1 VFSRSRALCWGII
14 GAMLCLGPVFAAQA
28 EVRLPRV
35 FTDGMVLQ
43 RDKPVAVWGWADAGE
58 RVVVSF
64 GGAQAAVDADA
75 QGQWRVDLPAMEASE
90 EGRTL
95 TVSGTNTIEL
105 ADILVGEVWVAGG
118 QSNMARGVD
127 LGAVED
133 DPLLRL
139 FCVRAS
145 TTPRERDLG
154 ECVGWLA
161 CNEDNARAAGPFD
174 GRPFS
179 EVAYHFAAAMR
190 RELGVPVGIIESC
203 FGGSQA
209 HAWTPRQDLHETHP
223 FGTEVQDRYVGHIP
237 GLLYQSM
244 LHGLVPYTARG
255 FIWYQGENDGRNHQ
269 YQQDFTAVIEGWR
282 AAWGDDTMPFYFVQ
296 IAPTNYAGGRMQFIW
311 EDQQRVMEQVPLTG
325 MAVSNDM
332 MSDTHGDGES
342 KITADERTGFPVLG
356 GGNPHP
362 DNKTLAAQRL
372 ANIALVQ
379 TYGQEDRVLY
389 GPMID
394 SYAIQGNRVT
404 LTFKHVGGGLAS
416 RDGEALNW
424 FEVSDG
430 TMGGRTRV
438 FVPATA
444 EITGPNTITL
454 TAEGVDAPTHARF
467 AWHCLARHNLMNEEG
482 LPAVSFRVGEE

>member
-1 VFSRSRALCWGII
+1 MFFRSRALCWGII

-35 FTDGMVLQ
+35 LADGMVLQ

-58 RVVVSF
+58 RVTVSF
-64 GGAQAAVDADA
+64 GGAQATADADED
-75 QGQWRVDLPAMEASE
+75 GCWRVDLPAMEASD
-90 EGRTL
+90 EGRAL
-95 TVSGTNTIEL
+95 TITGTNTIEL
-105 ADILVGEVWVAGG
+105 TDILVGEVWVAGG
-118 QSNMARGVD
+118 QSNMARGVN
-127 LGAVED
+127 LGEVED

-161 CNEDNARAAGPFD
+161 CNEENARAAGPFE

-190 RELGVPVGIIESC
+190 RELGVPVGIIETC

-209 HAWTPRQDLHETHP
+209 QAWTRVENIQAEYP
-223 FGTEVQDRYVGHIP
+223 FDQPAEGGYLGHRP

-244 LHGLVPYTARG
+244 LHGLVPYTAQG
-255 FIWYQGENDGRNHQ
+255 VVWYQGENDGRSNQ
-269 YQQDFTAVIEGWR
+269 YQQVFTALIEQWR
-282 AAWGDDTMPFYFVQ
+282 GAWGNPEMPFYFVQ
-296 IAPTNYAGGRMQFIW
+296 IAPTSYAGGRMQFIW
-311 EDQQRVMEQVPLTG
+311 EAQQRVMEAVPNTG
-325 MAVSNDM
+325 MAVTNDM
-332 MSDTHGDGES
+332 MSDTNGDGTTKV
-342 KITADERTGFPVLG
+342 KIDERSGFPILG
-356 GGNPHP
+356 GSNPHP
-362 DNKTLAAQRL
+362 DGKKIAAQRL

-379 TYGQEDRVLY
+379 TYGHEDRVLY
-389 GPMID
+389 GPMIE
-394 SYAIQGNRVT
+394 SYAIEGNRVT
-404 LTFKHVGGGLAS
+404 LTFKHVGTGLTS

-430 TMGGRTRV
+430 TMDGRDRV
-438 FVPATA
+438 YVPATA
-444 EITGPNTITL
+444 EITGPGTITL
-454 TAEGVDAPTHARF
+454 TAEGIDAPTHARF